1 MTALAANRLNTNG
14 VAPFPNIFGLVA
26 ANAHIFHNALI
37 ACVNGYWQPATAAPG
52 LQLAIA
58 MEEADNTGGL
68 DGAKRIQIEFITPKR
83 LWLAMNNTGTPIA
96 QAQIGGEGWI
106 VDDQTVSATG
116 AIGTH
121 SKVIPW
127 QFYEANL
134 QPSTSKV
141 WVEVL

>member
-1 MTALAANRLNTNG
+1 MTALAANRNNTNG

-26 ANAHIFHNALI
+26 ANVHIYANALI
-37 ACVNGYWQPATAAPG
+37 ACVNGYWEPATAASG
-52 LQLAIA
+52 LQLAVA
-58 MEEADNTGGL
+58 MEEVDNTGGAA
-68 DGAKRIQIEFITPKR
+68 GAKRIQIEFIKPKR
-83 LWLAMNNTGTPIA
+83 LWLAVNNSGSPIT
-96 QAQIGGEGWI
+96 QAQIGGEGWVI
-106 VDDQTVSATG
+106 DDQTVSATG

-134 QPSTSKV
+134 TPSTTKV